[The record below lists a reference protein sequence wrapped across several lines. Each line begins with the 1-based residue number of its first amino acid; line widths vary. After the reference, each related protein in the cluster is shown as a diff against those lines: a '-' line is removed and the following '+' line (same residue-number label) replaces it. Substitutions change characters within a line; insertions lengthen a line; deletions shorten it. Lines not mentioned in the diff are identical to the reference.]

1 VTSAALKTKL
11 LGAVERAL
19 AGDWE
24 SAHLT
29 VQEHEED
36 GTANWIHAVCH
47 RMEGDLSNARYW
59 YGRIGRE
66 CREEVSTEAEL
77 REIQAALTGGKTP
90 TGRSRP

>member
-19 AGDWE
+19 AGDWQT
-24 SAHLT
+24 AHLT

-47 RMEGDLSNARYW
+47 RMEGDVSNARYW

-66 CREEVSTEAEL
+66 YREEVSTEVEL
-77 REIQAALTGGKTP
+77 REIQAALTGGRP
-90 TGRSRP
+90 SAPRSRP